1 MLSPR
6 RQTALIALVLFFVL
20 GALAI
25 HASPLSAGSL
35 ETRLQ
40 SAAED
45 ALRSVDAD
53 RWAMVSLN
61 GQVATL
67 TGLAPDRRAQ
77 EEALSV
83 VTSASWA
90 GGQVAGGITEVID
103 LTRLA
108 RDTAPVRLSAE
119 LVAGRVQITGL
130 APDAA
135 TVERIEA
142 LARQLFSGRADID
155 LQLAPG
161 SAPEG
166 FEAVVRLV
174 LAELAQLDSGG
185 ARIAREHFVLTG
197 LAPDSATAI
206 RARQA
211 IARGVEPFA
220 GAALVRTDAGR
231 FGVAIDDAVHCRLL
245 IEAAQGARPVAF
257 TPGSDGLTGASTAT
271 LRQAGAVF
279 NACTAG
285 PLIVAVRAEGETLED
300 EALALARAEAVIT
313 AMAAAGVER
322 ERFLAES
329 APQEADGALRFD
341 FAAPPAPEPE
351 QTEE

>member
-6 RQTALIALVLFFVL
+6 RQSLLIALVLFLVM
-20 GALAI
+20 GVLAI

-35 ETRLQ
+35 EGRLQ
-40 SAAED
+40 TAAEN
-45 ALRSVDAD
+45 ALRSADAD
-53 RWAMVSLN
+53 RWATVTLN

-77 EEALSV
+77 EEALRV
-83 VTSASWA
+83 IASASWA
-90 GGQVAGGITEVID
+90 GGQVAGGITQVID
-103 LTRLA
+103 QTRLA
-108 RDTAPVRLSAE
+108 RDAAPVRLSAD
-119 LVAGRVQITGL
+119 LVAGRVQISGL

-135 TVERIEA
+135 TMDRIET
-142 LARQLFSGRADID
+142 LARRLFSGRADVE

-166 FEAVVRLV
+166 FEDVVRLV
-174 LAELAQLDSGG
+174 LAELARLDSGA
-185 ARIAREHFVLTG
+185 ARISRERFILTG

-211 IARGVEPFA
+211 IERGVEPFS
-220 GAALVRTDAGR
+220 GAALVRTDAGQ
-231 FGVAIDDAVHCRLL
+231 FGVEIADAIHCRLL

-257 TPGSDGLTGASTAT
+257 APGSDGLAGASTAT

-279 NACTAG
+279 SACTTG
-285 PLIVAVRAEGETLED
+285 PLIVAVRAEGDTVED
-300 EALALARAEAVIT
+300 EALALARAEAVII

-329 APQEADGALRFD
+329 APPDADSALRFD
-341 FAAPPAPEPE
+341 FAAPAAPEPE
-351 QTEE
+351 QTEG

>member
-6 RQTALIALVLFFVL
+6 RQTLLIAFVLFIVL

-35 ETRLQ
+35 EARLQ
-40 SAAED
+40 TAADD

-53 RWAMVSLN
+53 RWATVTLN
-61 GQVATL
+61 GQVATV

-77 EEALSV
+77 EEALNIV
-83 VTSASWA
+83 ASASWA

-103 LTRLA
+103 QTRLA
-108 RDTAPVRLSAE
+108 RETAPVRLSAD
-119 LVAGRVQITGL
+119 LIAGRVQITGL

-142 LARQLFSGRADID
+142 LADNLFAGRADVD

-166 FEAVVRLV
+166 FEAVVRLL
-174 LAELAQLDSGG
+174 LAELAQLDSGA
-185 ARIAREHFVLTG
+185 ARVAREHFILTG

-206 RARQA
+206 RTRQA
-211 IARGVEPFA
+211 IGRGVEPFS
-220 GAALVRTDAGR
+220 GAALVRTDAGG
-231 FGVAIDDAVHCRLL
+231 FGVEIADAIHCRLL
-245 IEAAQGARPVAF
+245 IEAAQGGRPVAF
-257 TPGSDGLTGASTAT
+257 TPGSDELTSGSTSN
-271 LRQAGAVF
+271 LRQAGAAF
-279 NACTAG
+279 NACTTG
-285 PLIVAVRAEGETLED
+285 PLIVAVRAEGETVED

-313 AMAAAGVER
+313 AMAAAGVAR

-329 APQEADGALRFD
+329 APQDADTALRFD
-341 FAAPPAPEPE
+341 FAAPAAPEPE